1 MSTLVRAAYAA
12 RQTLS
17 RAVPMLAIASLG
29 AVVAVL
35 GGLALPPFHVAVV
48 AALGLGLAG
57 FRALVRRRAVSE
69 VAIVLGDLELTALGI
84 VLATGAALRIDGSLD
99 GATYGGAYLVLGVA
113 AACARPLAT
122 LGGLASLAALE
133 SWVRVVARGERD
145 LAPLCLHLGF
155 AALFALLN
163 HVFLRAEILR
173 LRGRAK
179 ARIDAE
185 LERLH
190 DAARRYRLLDA
201 PRTGGT
207 APRSR
212 VDDERLARSSVQEI
226 HQAVLFSLDLVRRS
240 LNLHTAMLLWL
251 NDAGTHLRI
260 AELATDG
267 DVLDDPFLA
276 GDGVLGAAISRRAP
290 VSLGA
295 LRPGYKLPYYGGPC
309 PVGSVTAIPVFERG
323 EIRGLLVADRI
334 SPEGFSVKE
343 EELLLAA
350 TRNAV
355 RAIQNERVFVQL
367 ERAKVEQGKL
377 YRAAEALG
385 SAIGEAD
392 VVEAAVK
399 SAREIAAF
407 DFAAV
412 TLFDAKE
419 RVHEIRAV
427 SGDGAEPLL
436 GARFSHNTGL
446 VAMVVQ
452 NLHPLPYKGEIE
464 DKRGVVF
471 NARLT
476 MPPVASVLVLPLIVH
491 ERPLGTLVLG
501 ARRKGA
507 FGEAVRPT
515 LEVLAR
521 HVAVSLANAR
531 MVKKLE
537 DLATTDGLTGLLN
550 KRALLE
556 VATEKLASA
565 TRFGR
570 KVSVIV
576 ADIDF
581 FKKVNDTHGHDIGDV
596 VIKGL
601 GDILKRVKRTTDS
614 VARFGGEEF
623 VFVCEETD
631 AKGAMLLAERI
642 REELARTVFATPNGP
657 LSVTCSLG
665 VATFPEVGRD
675 WETVFKAA
683 DEALYASKRGGR
695 NRSTAWSLRRPNA
708 A

>member
-1 MSTLVRAAYAA
+1 MSRVLPLAA
-12 RQTLS
+12 
-17 RAVPMLAIASLG
+17 IGGLG
-29 AVVAVL
+29 AAAAAWAP
-35 GGLALPPFHVAVV
+35 GAPTWQAG
-48 AALGLGLAG
+48 AALGVAAGVFGWRSLA
-57 FRALVRRRAVSE
+57 RRNAVSE
-69 VAIVLGDLELTALGI
+69 ASMALGDVELTTLGVI
-84 VLATGAALRIDGSLD
+84 IAGGVALRVDGGLD
-99 GATYGGAYLVLGVA
+99 GALYAGSYLALGVA
-113 AACARPLAT
+113 AAVARPVAGVAGFAT
-122 LGGLASLAALE
+122 LGAMEA
-133 SWVRVVARGERD
+133 WVRATGGRD
-145 LAPLCLHLGF
+145 YFALGVHLTF
-155 AALFALLN
+155 AALFSVLN
-163 HVFLRAEILR
+163 HVLLRVEVAR
-173 LRGRAK
+173 LRMRFKQRMA
-179 ARIDAE
+179 AE

-190 DAARRYRLLDA
+190 DAARRYRLLDT
-201 PRTGGT
+201 PRSGT
-207 APRSR
+207 AAPRSK
-212 VDDERLARSSVQEI
+212 VDDERLARSSVEEI

-240 LNLHTAMLLWL
+240 LGLHTAMLLWL

-267 DVLDDPFLA
+267 DVADGPFLA
-276 GDGVLGAAISRRAP
+276 GDGVLGAALSRRAP

-295 LRPGYKLPYYGGPC
+295 LRPGYKLPYYQGPC
-309 PVGSVTAIPVFERG
+309 PVGSVSAIPVFERG
-323 EIRGLLVADRI
+323 EIRGLLVADRA
-334 SPEGFSVKE
+334 SPDGFTVKE

-350 TRNAV
+350 TRHAV
-355 RAIQNERVFVQL
+355 RAIQNERVFIQL

-385 SAIGEAD
+385 AAVAEAD

-419 RVHEIRAV
+419 KVHEIRAV

-452 NLHPLPYKGEIE
+452 NRHPLPYKGEIE
-464 DKRGVVF
+464 EKRQVVF
-471 NARLT
+471 NGRLT
-476 MPPVASVLVLPLIVH
+476 MPPVASVLVLPLMVH
-491 ERPLGTLVLG
+491 DRPLGTLVLG

-556 VATEKLASA
+556 VAAEKLTSA

-570 KVSVIV
+570 KVSIIV
-576 ADIDF
+576 TDIDF

-601 GDILKRVKRTTDS
+601 GEILKKAKRSTDS

-623 VFVCEETD
+623 VMVCEETD
-631 AKGAMLLAERI
+631 GKGAMQVAERI
-642 REELARTVFATPNGP
+642 REELGKTVFQTPNGP
-657 LSVTCSLG
+657 FSVTCSLG
-665 VATFPEVGRD
+665 VATFPEAGRD
-675 WETVFKAA
+675 WEAVFKAA
-683 DEALYASKRGGR
+683 DEALYVSKRSGR
-695 NRSTAWSLRRPNA
+695 NKSTAWSVKRSSA

>member
-1 MSTLVRAAYAA
+1 MSTLVRATYAA
-12 RQTLS
+12 RQTLA
-17 RAVPMLAIASLG
+17 RAVPLLGIATLAG
-29 AVVAVL
+29 GVVLA
-35 GGLALPPFHVAVV
+35 GALPVPVWHVGVFAAVASAV
-48 AALGLGLAG
+48 SVWRVSA
-57 FRALVRRRAVSE
+57 RRRAVGTA
-69 VAIVLGDLELTALGI
+69 AITLSDIELIALGI
-84 VLATGAALRIDGSLD
+84 TVVIAIALRVDGHLD
-99 GATYGGAYLVLGVA
+99 GAVFAGTYLVLAIA
-113 AACARPLAT
+113 AATARPLAT
-122 LGGLASLAALE
+122 LAGGFVLMAMDAG
-133 SWVRVVARGERD
+133 VRLGGRGELLP
-145 LAPLCLHLGF
+145 LAYHAAF
-155 AALFALLN
+155 AALFSVLN
-163 HVFLRAEILR
+163 HVLLRAEVSR
-173 LRGRAK
+173 LRARAK
-179 ARIDAE
+179 ARIEAE

-201 PRTGGT
+201 PRAATSG
-207 APRSR
+207 PRSR
-212 VDDERLARSSVQEI
+212 VDDERLARSSVEEI
-226 HQAVLFSLDLVRRS
+226 HQAVLFALDLVRRS
-240 LNLHTAMLLWL
+240 LGLQTAVLLWL
-251 NDAGTHLRI
+251 NDTGTHLRI
-260 AELATDG
+260 AELSTDG
-267 DVLDDPFLA
+267 DVLDGPFLA
-276 GDGVLGAAISRRAP
+276 GDGILGAALSRRAP

-295 LRPGYKLPYYGGPC
+295 LKPGYKLPYYAGPC
-309 PVGSVTAIPVFERG
+309 PVGSVSAVPVFERG
-323 EIRGLLVADRI
+323 DVRGLLVVDRI
-334 SPEGFSVKE
+334 SGEGFTVRE

-350 TRNAV
+350 TRHAV
-355 RAIQNERVFVQL
+355 RAIQNERVFIQL

-385 SAIGEAD
+385 AATSEAD

-412 TLFDAKE
+412 TLFDPKE
-419 RVHEIRAV
+419 NVHEIRAV

-452 NLHPLPYKGEIE
+452 NRHPLPYKGEIE
-464 DKRGVVF
+464 EKRQVVF
-471 NARLT
+471 NPRLT
-476 MPPVASVLVLPLIVH
+476 MPPVASVLVLPLMVH
-491 ERPLGTLVLG
+491 DRPLGTLVLG
-501 ARRKGA
+501 ARRKQA
-507 FGEAVRPT
+507 FGDAVKPT

-556 VATEKLASA
+556 TAAEKIASA
-565 TRFGR
+565 TRFSR
-570 KVSVIV
+570 KLSVVIT
-576 ADIDF
+576 DIDF
-581 FKKVNDTHGHDIGDV
+581 FKKVNDTYGHDVGDV

-623 VFVCEETD
+623 VLLCEETD

-642 REELARTVFATPNGP
+642 REELGRTVFPTPNGP

-665 VATFPEVGRD
+665 VATFPDAGRD
-675 WETVFKAA
+675 WETMFKAA

-695 NRSTAWSLRRPNA
+695 NRSTAWSSRRA